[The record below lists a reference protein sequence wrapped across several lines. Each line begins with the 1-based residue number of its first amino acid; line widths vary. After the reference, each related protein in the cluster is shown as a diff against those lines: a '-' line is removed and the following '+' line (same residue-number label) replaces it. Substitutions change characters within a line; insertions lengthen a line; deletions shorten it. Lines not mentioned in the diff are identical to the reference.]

1 MRAIPCAI
9 VLGVCLMPPPPVLAA
24 DSPAARRG
32 ATGAAE
38 RVQEGN
44 VQQWI
49 EYYERER
56 LQRARPPG
64 AEPPRSETP
73 APTTGTADIP
83 PAKP

>member
-1 MRAIPCAI
+1 MRS
-9 VLGVCLMPPPPVLAA
+9 VLTMLMLLPALAPWTPA
-24 DSPAARRG
+24 LAGDSPAARRG
-32 ATGAAE
+32 SADAAE

-56 LQRARPPG
+56 LKSSGGEPRQSAAPPL
-64 AEPPRSETP
+64 AASP
-73 APTTGTADIP
+73 ADKP

>member
-1 MRAIPCAI
+1 MRAIPF
-9 VLGVCLMPPPPVLAA
+9 VLMLIPALAPWA
-24 DSPAARRG
+24 TALAGDSPAARRG
-32 ATGAAE
+32 STDAAE

-56 LQRARPPG
+56 LKSSGGEPRRSPG
-64 AEPPRSETP
+64 QAP
-73 APTTGTADIP
+73 AASPADKP